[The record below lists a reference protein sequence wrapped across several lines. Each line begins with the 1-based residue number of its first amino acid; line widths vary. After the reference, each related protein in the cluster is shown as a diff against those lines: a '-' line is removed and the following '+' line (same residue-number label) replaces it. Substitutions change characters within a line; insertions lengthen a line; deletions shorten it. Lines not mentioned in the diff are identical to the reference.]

1 MKHMLDLLEVLSTCP
16 GPPGGEEPVAR
27 LIRRH
32 LEPWCKITRDG
43 LGSLIAEKTGTRD
56 KPRVML
62 TAHMD
67 EVGFIVQNITSQGYL
82 RLQPLGGWFAGQLPG
97 QRLHIH
103 GSRGPAE
110 GIIGAV
116 PPHFRKEE
124 KGEIKID
131 ELLVDVGASSPEEVE
146 SLGLRIGDLVTPV
159 SRFAVFNN
167 KLLANKAWDD
177 RVGCAV
183 LVAAM
188 GQLGNHPN
196 TVVAT
201 ATVQEEL
208 GSRGAVTAVEVA
220 RPQVAVV
227 LEGPPADDF
236 PGIAKDNPQGV
247 LGKGCQV
254 RLYDPSTIIHR
265 RFWEWVIDL
274 ARERNLPHQIA
285 VRQTGATDAKAIHL
299 AQGGIP
305 TVVLGV
311 PVRHAHSHSG
321 LIHVDDVQATLALT
335 LAILEEIDEAVF
347 ASLLPA

>member
-1 MKHMLDLLEVLSTCP
+1 MEHLQKLLEELSTCP

-27 LIRRH
+27 LMRSH
-32 LEPWCKITRDG
+32 LEPFCEIRRDG
-43 LGSLIAEKTGTRD
+43 LGSVIAEKKGTRA
-56 KPRVML
+56 KPRIML
-62 TAHMD
+62 NSHMD
-67 EVGFIVQNITSQGYL
+67 EVGFMVQNIIPQGYL
-82 RLQPLGGWFAGQLPG
+82 RLQALGGWAAGQLPG

-103 GSRGPAE
+103 GSRGPVE

-124 KGEIKID
+124 KGEVKIE

-146 SLGLRIGDLVTPV
+146 SLGLRLGDLVTPV
-159 SRFAVFNN
+159 SRFAVFNR

-188 GQLGNHPN
+188 EQLVEHPN

-201 ATVQEEL
+201 ATVQEEV
-208 GSRGAVTAVEVA
+208 GSRGAITAVEVA
-220 RPQVAVV
+220 RPQAAVV
-227 LEGPPADDF
+227 LEGPPADDL
-236 PGIAKDNPQGV
+236 PGIAKDNPQGA

-265 RFWEWVIDL
+265 RFWEWATDL
-274 ARERNLPHQIA
+274 ARRRNVPHQLA
-285 VRQTGATDAKAIHL
+285 VRQSGATDARAIHL

-311 PVRHAHSHSG
+311 PVRHAHGHSG
-321 LIHVDDVQATLALT
+321 LIHLDDVEATLALT
-335 LAILEEIDEAVF
+335 LAILEEMDEAKLQG
-347 ASLLPA
+347 LLPA